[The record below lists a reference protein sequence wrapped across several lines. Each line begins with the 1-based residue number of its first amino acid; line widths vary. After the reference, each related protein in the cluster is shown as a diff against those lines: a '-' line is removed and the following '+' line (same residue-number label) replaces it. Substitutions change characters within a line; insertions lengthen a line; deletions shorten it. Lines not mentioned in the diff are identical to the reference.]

1 MRHKLRLRSMHINPF
16 WLNRVS
22 SGSKATAISPRTVEL
37 EGELL
42 DVDSSD
48 DIQLCPGEQ
57 VLISVLDFIY
67 FQTERELEKE
77 RKRIQEIQDKE
88 RRERKELLNRR
99 REEAEKFNDLI
110 KVPVKWSAA
119 IKLVKS
125 GLSEG
130 SWGDGR
136 NRRTVQHI
144 LIREDLEDGRFKRV
158 AGDLLCKAGSGK
170 LWDDEEKWW
179 DGDGQT
185 FTPKITCKTCL
196 KIARRW
202 G

>member
-1 MRHKLRLRSMHINPF
+1 MSHRLRLRSMHIHPF
-16 WLNRVS
+16 WLNRIS

-48 DIQLCPGEQ
+48 DIQLHPGEQ
-57 VLISVLDFIY
+57 VHISVLDFIY

-77 RKRIQEIQDKE
+77 KKRIQEIREKE
-88 RRERKELLNRR
+88 RRERRELLNRR
-99 REEAEKFNDLI
+99 REEAEKFNAKI
-110 KVPVKWSAA
+110 GVPVKWTAA

-144 LIREDLEDGRFKRV
+144 LIQEDLKDGRFKRV
-158 AGDLLCKAGSGK
+158 AGDLLCKVGSGK
-170 LWDDEEKWW
+170 LWDDEEKWY

-185 FTPKITCKTCL
+185 YTPKITCKACL
-196 KIARRW
+196 KIAKRW
-202 G
+202 S